1 MEKISR
7 PLFLLILLFIN
18 MAFAA
23 NSGSYRLCNKKTDA
37 LKNIEILQATCIAT
51 KESKDCKDLYAQI
64 DKDSKTKDEAD
75 YQKLKCDK
83 KTIEDRQKLSF
94 AGDILMACAA
104 SLVVD
109 PVKDLGVMIGETAA
123 KASINWD
130 KARDCDKSSDQKK
143 QLITAYNLDMP
154 KLMRVG
160 FPANEKL
167 EKMTCNQIHVLILNH
182 KQTQTNAL
190 SRSLSAKALSP
201 SQKNNLTDDEKEFLK
216 YDQRRLGG
224 VPGQGSSGLAEIV
237 EGLYQQLVTK
247 DKCYSAEQTAKLRC
261 EIAGTVASMAV
272 PGLLAL
278 RAARLAKL
286 SGLKVEEVLAKIQN
300 AERATAGVSGRI
312 VNQSQRAE
320 ILRLSSGLSN
330 EERVALFEK
339 MFNKKL
345 SKLEADQLVKMH
357 DVGSSEG
364 RGFFELTKADKDLK
378 RQLAEAINP
387 ETGKP
392 FFTNEEFNA
401 VMRNGITGIMGK
413 EDLRLQSAR
422 TLADAFERQDSAKM
436 AEAFKKGN
444 DYYKSYLDLS
454 PEAFKGAIGAS
465 SMPFEQN
472 AGMLITQ
479 AATGGLKPDEVLTL
493 ANKISKI
500 EGGDHAENLA
510 ALSAR
515 LGQESERLTELSKK
529 GTQILQNDYRQYM
542 IAESRFKLE
551 QEYAAKKFGDKYGDI
566 DYDKFEAADPA
577 GFARYQKI
585 SEQVSAARKAAEKK
599 KWPHKEAGSS
609 Y

>member
-1 MEKISR
+1 MQVLTR
-7 PLFLLILLFIN
+7 QLFFLFLFFFQ
-18 MAFAA
+18 AVWAA
-23 NSGSYRLCNKKTDA
+23 NGGAYRACNKKTDP
-37 LKNIEILQATCIAT
+37 LKNTEILQATCMANQQS
-51 KESKDCKDLYAQI
+51 KECQDLYSQI
-64 DKDSKTKDEAD
+64 DKDSKSKEEAE

-83 KTIEDRQKLSF
+83 KTIEDRQNFSF
-94 AGDILMACAA
+94 AGDLLMACAA
-104 SLVVD
+104 SLIVD
-109 PVKDLGVMIGETAA
+109 PVKDLGVALGETAA

-130 KARDCDKSSDQKK
+130 KARDCDKNLNQKK
-143 QLITAYNLDMP
+143 QLVSAYNLDMP
-154 KLMRVG
+154 KLARV
-160 FPANEKL
+160 PVPTDDKL
-167 EKMTCNQIHVLILNH
+167 DKMSCNQVQVLILNH
-182 KQTQTNAL
+182 KQTQVQAL
-190 SRSLSAKALSP
+190 SRSLSAKAFSP
-201 SQKNNLTDDEKEFLK
+201 SQKNNLTEDEKEFLK

-224 VPGQGSSGLAEIV
+224 VPGASGAGLSAMV
-237 EGLYQQLVTK
+237 ESLYQQLVTK

-261 EIAGTVASMAV
+261 EIAGTIASIAV
-272 PGLLAL
+272 PGLLAA

-286 SGLKVEEVLAKIQN
+286 SGLKVEDVLTKIQN
-300 AERATAGVSGRI
+300 AERATAGVSGRL

-345 SKLEADQLVKMH
+345 SKIESDQLIKMH
-357 DVGSSEG
+357 DVGSTEG

-387 ETGKP
+387 ETGKA
-392 FFTNEEFNA
+392 FFSNEEFNA
-401 VMRNGITGIMGK
+401 LMRNGITGIMGK
-413 EDLRLQSAR
+413 EDLRIQSAR
-422 TLADAFERQDSAKM
+422 TLADAFERQDSVRM
-436 AEAFKKGN
+436 SEAFNKGN
-444 DYYKSYLDLS
+444 QYYKSYLDLS

-465 SMPFEQN
+465 TTPFEQN
-472 AGMLITQ
+472 AGQLITQ

-515 LGQESERLTELSKK
+515 LGQESERLAELSKK

-542 IAESRFKLE
+542 LVESRYKLE
-551 QEYAAKKFGDKYGDI
+551 QEYAMKRFGDKFGDI
-566 DYDKFEAADPA
+566 DLDKFEAADPE

-585 SEQVSAARKAAEKK
+585 SENVSQARKAAEKK
-599 KWPHKEAGSS
+599 KWPYKQANNS